1 MLRALPVLPVAVV
14 LLAGCGVAGA
24 QFHPGIAAEVGDQTI
39 TTRQVDQLSR
49 DSCKGLEKLNAG
61 QAAAAAGT
69 ATPLS
74 TITHQVASALVDEL
88 VAEQLAEDYDVTP
101 SSDYKKNLTEAE
113 QQLSPVS
120 GAAKDAILEVVD
132 AQAYTQDV
140 LVQIGEIE
148 LKKNGTEDS
157 TPQDQ
162 YNEGLKRL
170 TAWATDHVDDV
181 EINPRY
187 GLDLTADGPV
197 DTALSV
203 AVSSTAK
210 DGLKT
215 DPGESY
221 VGGLSGNLVCF
232 E

>member
-1 MLRALPVLPVAVV
+1 MLRALPVLPVAVL

-24 QFHPGIAAEVGDQTI
+24 QFHPGIAAEVGDRTI

-49 DSCKGLEKLNAG
+49 DSCKGLEKLNAS
-61 QAAAAAGT
+61 QAAGAGT

-74 TITHQVASALVDEL
+74 TITHQVASALVDRL
-88 VAEQLAEDYDVTP
+88 VAEQLAEDYDVT
-101 SSDYKKNLTEAE
+101 STSDYKKNLTEAE
-113 QQLSPVS
+113 QQLSTVS

-148 LKKNGTEDS
+148 LKKKGTDDA

-162 YNEGLKRL
+162 YAEGQKRL
-170 TAWATDHVDDV
+170 AAWVTDHDDDI

-210 DGLKT
+210 DGLKP